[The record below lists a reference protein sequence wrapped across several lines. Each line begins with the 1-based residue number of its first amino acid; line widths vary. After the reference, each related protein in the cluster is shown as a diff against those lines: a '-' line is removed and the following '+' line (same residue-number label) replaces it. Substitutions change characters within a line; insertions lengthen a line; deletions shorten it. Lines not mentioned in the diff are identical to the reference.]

1 MAKRKRTTLSARK
14 DTPVIVDSID
24 ITKVRQLRPF
34 KIDYRQVQV
43 LRFIDKNNRRPQTF
57 KEYTRLVPARKLR
70 VAEKARPKLT
80 KDLRYLNDLSIG
92 LFLKKRV
99 LVLVEQTLYPSVAAS
114 INQYVADLAY
124 EGYWAEVHTI
134 NGGTPSELRDF
145 IKSRNPLG
153 AVLVGA
159 LPTAWFEM
167 SDDFYDSSTEFPCD
181 LYYMDLNG
189 TWNDPDG
196 DGKFSEHPTNVE
208 PEIWIGRLWT
218 PTANGNDAA
227 LINDYFARNHA
238 YRKGLFGY
246 SNKALAFVEDDW
258 IGFDDCAFDS
268 MFSPSNIETIK
279 DPSVTTG
286 ARYKAEVQQHRAW
299 AQINAHSSPGGHSIS
314 APSGGEWIPSAYLR
328 DTNPPNAYFYNL
340 FACSNALFTQADYMA
355 GWYIFDKAGGSTCS
369 GLAAVGSTKTGS
381 MLLFENFYGPM
392 GSGKTIGAAFVDW
405 WTALGADH
413 DLGERRWYYGMTLL
427 GDPTLNWWTG
437 VVPQPRTPRTEDV
450 FDHFPRLTHFTWDPI
465 GLPGV
470 VYNVEIDAFGAVAAG
485 KWAAEV
491 GSTFFVSGALS
502 DSNFEHVFVGAQRG
516 RWRVRAKV
524 AGHTCPWSD
533 WQYFKYTV

>member
-279 DPSVTTG
+279 DPSATTG